1 MEDYIL
7 FSICTP
13 HRQSH
18 KWDVNEE
25 GLVDFFGDMITPR
38 EAFDR
43 FMIEYAHLFCGVI
56 RASISVRTDVQNGKY
71 AYTWTEIE
79 RFL

>member
-1 MEDYIL
+1 MEDYVL

-18 KWDVNEE
+18 KWEVVE
-25 GLVDFFGDMITPR
+25 GLVDFYGDMITPR
-38 EAFDR
+38 KAFDR
-43 FMIEYAHLFCGVI
+43 FMVEYAHLFCGVV
-56 RASISVRTDVQNGKY
+56 RASINIRINITNGDKS
-71 AYTWTEIE
+71 YTWYEIK